1 MCPLP
6 SMRSSRTT
14 YPTASEY
21 WAVYPLRQSPR
32 KSPVTPMAR
41 KVPAGTLTRSSP
53 AARKSNGVVVFCW
66 LDPSGVHQYVA
77 CTEPPQVEVRP
88 TGHRHEPLGGL

>member
-1 MCPLP
+1 MGPCPSVRPALKAD
-6 SMRSSRTT
+6 
-14 YPTASEY
+14 PTASEY
-21 WAVYPLRQSPR
+21 WAVSPLGQSPR
-32 KSPVTPMAR
+32 KPPVTPMAR

-88 TGHRHEPLGGL
+88 RGNGHDPFGGL